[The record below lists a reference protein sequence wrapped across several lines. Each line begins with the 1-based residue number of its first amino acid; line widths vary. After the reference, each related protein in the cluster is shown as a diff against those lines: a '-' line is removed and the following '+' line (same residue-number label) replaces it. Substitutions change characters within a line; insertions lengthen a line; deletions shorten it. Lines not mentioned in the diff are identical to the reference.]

1 MKEVF
6 INAFGHVCEKHESK
20 YKVVLQGSY
29 TYSQLLK
36 MYKYE
41 VQSIEPKISLKYV
54 LSKEIL

>member
-20 YKVVLQGSY
+20 CKAVLQGSY
-29 TYSQLLK
+29 TWSELLK

-41 VQSIEPKISLKYV
+41 VHSIEPNIELKYV

>member
-20 YKVVLQGSY
+20 YKAVLQGSY
-29 TYSQLLK
+29 TWSPILK

-41 VQSIEPKISLKYV
+41 AHSIEPKIELKYV
-54 LSKEIL
+54 LSKEML